1 MTAHASG
8 PHLEPTQES
17 GLRFI
22 QRDIGGPVLML
33 NLLRFRATADY
44 TDHPDLA
51 PAAPISGA
59 DAFDSYIRYTLPF
72 LRESGGDVVFLG
84 AGGPFL
90 IGPDDERWDLAM
102 LVRQSSVASFL
113 SFATNEAYRAGL
125 GHRAAAIEDSRL
137 LPLTELPLP
146 AQSRRSEP

>member
-1 MTAHASG
+1 MSADASG
-8 PHLEPTQES
+8 PHLEATRQA
-17 GLRFI
+17 GLRLI
-22 QRDIGGPVLML
+22 QRGITGPVLML
-33 NLLRFRATADY
+33 NLLRFRPMADY

-59 DAFDSYIRYTLPF
+59 DAFHIYIRHTLPF
-72 LRESGGDVVFLG
+72 LRESGGDLVFLG

-102 LVRQSSVASFL
+102 IVRQSSIASFL
-113 SFATNEAYRAGL
+113 SFATHDAYQAGL
-125 GHRAAAIEDSRL
+125 GHRAAAIADSRL

-146 AQSRRSEP
+146 SPSEP

>member
-1 MTAHASG
+1 MTVHGSG
-8 PHLEPTQES
+8 PHLEPTQQS

-22 QRDIGGPVLML
+22 QRGIGGPVLML
-33 NLLRFRATADY
+33 NLVRFRATADY
-44 TDHPDLA
+44 TDYPDLA

-59 DAFDSYIRYTLPF
+59 DAFDCYIRHTLPF

-102 LVRQSSVASFL
+102 LVRQSSVASFF
-113 SFATNEAYRAGL
+113 SFATHEAYRVGL
-125 GHRAAAIEDSRL
+125 GHRAAA
-137 LPLTELPLP
+137 
-146 AQSRRSEP
+146 AA